1 MTDKAELVDSLKKE
15 GNVFFQKRDF
25 KAAYQKYTEAINECE
40 DQKILAV
47 LYSNRSAASMSMKE
61 YMDAIHDGQTSTKAD
76 PTFVKGYT
84 RTGTAADAIGM
95 FTISLRAWKAALE
108 CTTDPLIK
116 TDCEAKIKA
125 VKAERE
131 RQEKAL
137 SNGGN
142 HEVISAHRASQDAP
156 WVRALRLMQQNRLPP
171 GSSGFVVR
179 EAYEE
184 YTAAVDTMRK
194 TRMEMRQGQ
203 QAIVCEGKVTDLE
216 SMPNTRWLTL
226 TLQVQVEV
234 QGSGGFT
241 CGPTELIKE
250 VPERLKGSNWNAVR
264 PALTITIRSWLL
276 QACLDSKLMGRE
288 STADEFFRRVIDV
301 LVWGRRTYA
310 SVPRMERGAIFEITI
325 LNAVRRLRLQ
335 NLLAVYSLKEGECG
349 YSLDEIEEIAQELK
363 TETDPNL
370 RPGPSTVESPG
381 FFAFWTYPRAE
392 AISVLGWVHMRRGL
406 EHLLRSEE
414 AQDQETAEAALLD
427 SMKAFYKSYS
437 LYVEAAELYPEDDQG
452 QPYLLSVAFEAL
464 MRSHAPLRLTL
475 PLARRISV
483 AVTKASAIWELEMSS
498 APHTAK
504 YNEAAEFLRES
515 EREIAK
521 GNWKLTDCLGIA
533 HYDSHP
539 RSYSKQKEAQEHE
552 QEDDGELEA
561 LAAAVDLRQDEEGIV
576 RLCSS
581 FAKARRVYATQS
593 DTIATS
599 SSSVFL
605 SPSFPNFSQRP
616 QIAQGR
622 KRQDAS
628 TYPT

>member
-1 MTDKAELVDSLKKE
+1 MTDKAKLVDSLKQA
-15 GNVFFQKRDF
+15 GNAFFQKRDF
-25 KAAYQKYTEAINECE
+25 RAAYQKYTEAINECE

-61 YMDAIHDGQTSTKAD
+61 YMDAIHDGQASTKAD

-95 FTISLRAWKAALE
+95 FKISLRAWKAALE

-171 GSSGFVVR
+171 RSSGFAVR

-203 QAIVCEGKVTDLE
+203 QAIVCEGKVLE
-216 SMPNTRWLTL
+216 GFTNAILHDDRVFHIVDFPDFLEKL

-234 QGSGGFT
+234 QGNGGFT

-288 STADEFFRRVIDV
+288 NTADEFFRRVIDV

-392 AISVLGWVHMRRGL
+392 AISVLGWVDMRRGL

-498 APHTAK
+498 AAHTAK

-521 GNWKLTDCLGIA
+521 GNWKLTDCLGMA

-561 LAAAVDLRQDEEGIV
+561 LAAAVDLGQDEEGIV
-576 RLCSS
+576 
-581 FAKARRVYATQS
+581 VEGH
-593 DTIATS
+593 DDDEE
-599 SSSVFL
+599 
-605 SPSFPNFSQRP
+605 N
-616 QIAQGR
+616 
-622 KRQDAS
+622 
-628 TYPT
+628 